1 MTSGFA
7 GAMVGLVGALL
18 LAGCASGADAGASAH
33 AETGSTPSKVWDAAT
48 WKPTEVIEPVLAT
61 EPEKEAAYREQMD
74 RLAESGGTPE
84 ILQVQRKDWSTTP
97 LESDQKVASCMRAD
111 GFPVEVSPTGGLRY
125 STPPAAQARAWA
137 LAMNTCI
144 AQHPVDPSYTQ
155 DWSEPQL
162 RLVYDYWDQYLIP
175 CLEAQGFT
183 VDTSTR
189 PSKESFVTAFFTP
202 GRHDW
207 WPLQA
212 TMRGVPQERQTQV
225 VQTCP
230 ELPPQDVFWGTS
242 G

>member
-1 MTSGFA
+1 M
-7 GAMVGLVGALL
+7 
-18 LAGCASGADAGASAH
+18 
-33 AETGSTPSKVWDAAT
+33 WDAAT
-48 WKPTEVIEPVLAT
+48 WEPPEVIEPVLAT
-61 EPEKEAAYREQMD
+61 EPEKEAAYREQMG

-212 TMRGVPQERQTQV
+212 TMRGVPEERQTQV